1 MANKTKELLLEI
13 LSEESAPSLS
23 TYSGNSA
30 PFLQKGSELGESVER
45 IPSPL
50 EGEPV
55 MSAVELGQG
64 EGEGTRNLPG
74 VIVGKVVFID
84 NQSQPLVNF
93 PGNPSLNPVPAR
105 STVHLEKSHLDQDVV
120 LVFDQGDIR
129 KPIIMGML
137 HSSDKKPSEKDKG
150 EESWQKQPTNV
161 DIDGERLTF
170 TAKKEIVLKCGKA
183 SITLTKAGKIL
194 IRGAYLLSRSSGA
207 NRVKGGSVQLN

>member
-1 MANKTKELLLEI
+1 MGQPTKELLLEI

-23 TYSGNSA
+23 PYSGNSA
-30 PFLQKGSELGESVER
+30 LFLQKGSELGESVER

-50 EGEPV
+50 EGE
-55 MSAVELGQG
+55 GQG

-74 VIVGKVVFID
+74 VVVGKVVKIT
-84 NQSQPLVNF
+84 NQSQPLVDF
-93 PGNPSLNPVPAR
+93 PGNPDLDPVPAR
-105 STVHLEKSHLDQDVV
+105 STVHLEKSHLAQDVV

-150 EESWQKQPTNV
+150 EESSQKQPTNV
-161 DIDGERLTF
+161 DIDGERLIF
-170 TAKKEIVLKCGKA
+170 TAKNEIVLKCGKA

-194 IRGAYLLSRSSGA
+194 IRGAYLLSRSSGV